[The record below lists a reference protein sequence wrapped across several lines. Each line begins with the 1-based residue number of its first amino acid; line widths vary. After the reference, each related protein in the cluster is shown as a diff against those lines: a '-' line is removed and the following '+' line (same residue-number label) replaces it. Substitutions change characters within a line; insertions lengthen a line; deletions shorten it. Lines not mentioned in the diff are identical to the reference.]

1 MKLRGSVLWRSRV
14 IWLSQTFLFFQ
25 VVFWSLWG
33 RYFFRREAGAL
44 KPKLLDFLL
53 LKEREK
59 ALKKFADLQSTRIM
73 NLIYQKSQFSSTQS
87 VDGCAHCAPTCPL
100 PFWCFFVGHNESKC
114 VTTMKCWLTMKK
126 REKQIKFST
135 FSCFTSHFVHL
146 RDLKR
151 PLATWLFQV
160 QFARGFQ
167 RRKLFFLYLM
177 WWSRVL
183 RLYFEDQNVIII
195 FRFFLHKAKKAKK
208 SQIRLL
214 KMSQY
219 TVHYCIFFHSALK
232 CHSFCCAFSQNVWKK
247 GPYKQKSQ
255 IKLNCP

>member
-1 MKLRGSVLWRSRV
+1 
-14 IWLSQTFLFFQ
+14 
-25 VVFWSLWG
+25 
-33 RYFFRREAGAL
+33 
-44 KPKLLDFLL
+44 
-53 LKEREK
+53 
-59 ALKKFADLQSTRIM
+59 
-73 NLIYQKSQFSSTQS
+73 
-87 VDGCAHCAPTCPL
+87 
-100 PFWCFFVGHNESKC
+100 
-114 VTTMKCWLTMKK
+114 MKCWLTMKK

-195 FRFFLHKAKKAKK
+195 FRFFSAQRQRK
-208 SQIRLL
+208 SDQASQNVAVYRTLL
-214 KMSQY
+214 YLFPFRSKVS
-219 TVHYCIFFHSALK
+219 V
-232 CHSFCCAFSQNVWKK
+232 CHSVCLLLRLSQNVWKK
-247 GPYKQKSQ
+247 GSLQTEIANQTKLSIKVQNMEISLGFDDAFQIGFSIFSFFVCFWKKQM
-255 IKLNCP
+255 

>member
-1 MKLRGSVLWRSRV
+1 MCTLCTN
-14 IWLSQTFLFFQ
+14 LSTT
-25 VVFWSLWG
+25 
-33 RYFFRREAGAL
+33 
-44 KPKLLDFLL
+44 LL
-53 LKEREK
+53 
-59 ALKKFADLQSTRIM
+59 
-73 NLIYQKSQFSSTQS
+73 
-87 VDGCAHCAPTCPL
+87 V
-100 PFWCFFVGHNESKC
+100 FFVGHNESKC

-183 RLYFEDQNVIII
+183 YKKACVFWGSKCHHH
-195 FRFFLHKAKKAKK
+195 FSFFLHKAKKAKK

-219 TVHYCIFFHSALK
+219 TVHYCIFFHSAPK
-232 CHSFCCAFSQNVWKK
+232 CHSVCLLLRLSKPAEKK

>member
-1 MKLRGSVLWRSRV
+1 MCTLCTN
-14 IWLSQTFLFFQ
+14 LSTT
-25 VVFWSLWG
+25 
-33 RYFFRREAGAL
+33 
-44 KPKLLDFLL
+44 LL
-53 LKEREK
+53 
-59 ALKKFADLQSTRIM
+59 
-73 NLIYQKSQFSSTQS
+73 
-87 VDGCAHCAPTCPL
+87 V
-100 PFWCFFVGHNESKC
+100 FFVGHNESKC

-183 RLYFEDQNVIII
+183 CI
-195 FRFFLHKAKKAKK
+195 K
-208 SQIRLL
+208 SVCILRI
-214 KMSQY
+214 KMSSS
-219 TVHYCIFFHSALK
+219 FFV
-232 CHSFCCAFSQNVWKK
+232 SFCTKLKRQRKSDQASQNVAVYRTLLYLFPFRSKVSLCVPFVAPFTKRLKK
-247 GPYKQKSQ
+247 RVLTNRNRKS
-255 IKLNCP
+255 N

>member
-1 MKLRGSVLWRSRV
+1 MCTLCTN
-14 IWLSQTFLFFQ
+14 LSTT
-25 VVFWSLWG
+25 
-33 RYFFRREAGAL
+33 
-44 KPKLLDFLL
+44 LL
-53 LKEREK
+53 
-59 ALKKFADLQSTRIM
+59 
-73 NLIYQKSQFSSTQS
+73 
-87 VDGCAHCAPTCPL
+87 V
-100 PFWCFFVGHNESKC
+100 FFVGHNESKC

-195 FRFFLHKAKKAKK
+195 FRFFCTK
-208 SQIRLL
+208 L
-214 KMSQY
+214 KRQRKVRSGFSKCRSIPY
-219 TVHYCIFFHSALK
+219 TIVSFSIPLQSVTLCA
-232 CHSFCCAFSQNVWKK
+232 FCCAFHKTSEKK